1 MAVIVVLLV
10 VKRHVTGS
18 APPAGPAHLVVTA
31 GAALQEEEMLQEFS
45 ALEDEVLQTVIR
57 SSNEARLAVNLPHN
71 RYADIGQL
79 DLMEKIFLNNVFSV
93 PFDGNTYNLRSPAGK
108 NIKSINMLCHNSR
121 QDYHCI

>member
-45 ALEDEVLQTVIR
+45 ALEDEVQQTVIR

-79 DLMEKIFLNNVFSV
+79 DLMEKIFLNNVFQ
-93 PFDGNTYNLRSPAGK
+93 FHLMETHITYDP
-108 NIKSINMLCHNSR
+108 
-121 QDYHCI
+121 